1 MIGCLVVVSQS
12 LLLVSPWFD
21 DRVPRG
27 RLHLLHLL
35 LLPPT
40 LQPDVLHCRHSK
52 RSDSSRTQLHPRR
65 VEQTRGEAARPEDY
79 PVEVDRTQDVLN
91 NLVDL
96 LQDEKT
102 IKAEVEV
109 EVDRTQDVLNDLVD
123 LLQDEK
129 IIRVADNISANSK
142 ELFADYKTRFSKLE
156 AERVEAFQ
164 KSFKDLV
171 VLGSIKIQ

>member
-27 RLHLLHLL
+27 RLHLLYLL

-79 PVEVDRTQDVLN
+79 PV
-91 NLVDL
+91 
-96 LQDEKT
+96 
-102 IKAEVEV
+102 EVEV

-164 KSFKDLV
+164 KFFKDLV